1 MEVSGYLPEDF
12 GDEFEV
18 WPENH
23 RAFMLFQRMENQWNW
38 IAGMGGAARIG
49 LNLLVVPVLT
59 ARMGLTDEEYDDLL
73 DDLQAMERAAIA
85 AMNE

>member
-1 MEVSGYLPEDF
+1 MEARGYSPEDF

-23 RAFMLFQRMENQWNW
+23 TVFLLFQRMENQWNW

-49 LNLLVVPVLT
+49 LNLPVVPVLT
-59 ARMGLTDEEYDDLL
+59 ARMRLSDEEYGDLL
-73 DDLQAMERAAIA
+73 DDLQAMESAALK